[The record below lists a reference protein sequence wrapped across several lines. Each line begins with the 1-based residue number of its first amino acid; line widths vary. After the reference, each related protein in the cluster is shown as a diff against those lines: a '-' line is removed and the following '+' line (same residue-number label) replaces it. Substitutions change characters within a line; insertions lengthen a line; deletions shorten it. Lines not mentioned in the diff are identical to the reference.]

1 MHPVLNR
8 GLAAGLPVD
17 RRHPRPSTP
26 CGLHSIHQHTSD
38 LQLGINRGYSSTLSI
53 CYIRNITLHPR
64 SDITRSQQAHCRDIV
79 KYLRNAIC
87 NIFRLRNICAIEN
100 LDIKANLILFA
111 KTKKSPTYM
120 KNCKHDYHSVKDLSR
135 PQKRLSRICQG
146 KNLLR

>member
-53 CYIRNITLHPR
+53 CYIRNITLNPH
-64 SDITRSQQAHCRDIV
+64 SGITRYPQAHYHGPA

-87 NIFRLRNICAIEN
+87 NIFHLRNICAIEN
-100 LDIKANLILFA
+100 LDIKANLTLFA
-111 KTKKSPTYM
+111 KTKNHP
-120 KNCKHDYHSVKDLSR
+120 
-135 PQKRLSRICQG
+135 RI
-146 KNLLR
+146 